1 MSKNQDMENM
11 TITNTLLNPPSRK
24 EADRRAYIRS
34 WLHTIKIP
42 EYSIRAEYHTDVGSI
57 DLYLTNRRVIIEVKK
72 DGRLSNGPHELGT
85 GSFHNETAF
94 EQLTRYVKA
103 ESAREHLYLDEDVND
118 LNWIGVVTDGR
129 VWYVWTWYAKVV
141 HDDSESKQEWN
152 AVVLNPQKLKELS
165 KMFDREPVGKE
176 WATSDMSYIFEDIK
190 KDLMELYNKN
200 KVLRNVKTQKSL
212 WFEQL
217 KGGGNAP
224 KSDEDEI
231 FVIHTMLILIVRAAS
246 HTNVSHKDDF
256 ITEGFVNWV
265 NKSMVK
271 KIIELTERYNWRQQ
285 TGDILRALYEHYIP
299 TEHRKTYG
307 EYYTPDWL
315 AELICSKVIDDEF
328 ITEQIRR
335 YNSNES
341 VYGILDPSCG
351 SGTFLYH
358 ATKRIMSSH
367 PVEKTGMNERKITD
381 FICRMIKGIDIHPVA
396 VEMARANM
404 HRLLPKAEDQ
414 DVVIYQGD
422 SLLTN
427 RPDAQLFGD
436 QGKNLPLRSPEQRL
450 LVMPGWFLGSPS
462 DIDEFV
468 TSACKDSEL
477 SPGLGASSEKYDLEQ
492 LQNAHNQ
499 LRDIV
504 RNESDGVW
512 KWYIMNQAG
521 PMNMVKTIGRI
532 VSNPPWVRL
541 NTIHDIERKKEIEI
555 MAKERKLWV
564 GGNVATSFDVATLF
578 VDRCSSLYM
587 RGKSKSGWVLPQAAM
602 IGGSW
607 ESLREKKIHSGA
619 WDLKR
624 IPFKNTPTCVMFYD
638 VDVARKNLEKK
649 PRVKLNHNDSWET
662 ASAKTSW
669 VDPPPSFPIEIS
681 KWVDRNK
688 KPNARMGATVVPHCL
703 TWVKN
708 LKIKNNDMAHIS
720 TKPSMHDP
728 WKSIGTLE
736 GNIPLKWIID
746 CISFN
751 DLFPYVIP
759 TSTKCIMPFLDS
771 GIWDPKRV
779 NNRFWQNLSD
789 QYEAHCSQ
797 GNATSKTL
805 EGQLNYQGKLFSQFG
820 RTGEYVAYNSS
831 GDILHAARMTNI
843 KYIVHTDLF
852 YVSCRSKNE
861 ALFLIGILN
870 SDAMLPAFK
879 GARQS
884 DRHFV
889 THIWKKIPIPRYD
902 NTNQWHKKLITL
914 TQKAEK
920 ISKNT
925 YEPNTPKIRER
936 IREVLRD
943 DGVSSEI
950 DDVCKKLMPK
960 YTL

>member
-1 MSKNQDMENM
+1 
-11 TITNTLLNPPSRK
+11 
-24 EADRRAYIRS
+24 
-34 WLHTIKIP
+34 
-42 EYSIRAEYHTDVGSI
+42 
-57 DLYLTNRRVIIEVKK
+57 
-72 DGRLSNGPHELGT
+72 
-85 GSFHNETAF
+85 
-94 EQLTRYVKA
+94 
-103 ESAREHLYLDEDVND
+103 
-118 LNWIGVVTDGR
+118 
-129 VWYVWTWYAKVV
+129 
-141 HDDSESKQEWN
+141 
-152 AVVLNPQKLKELS
+152 
-165 KMFDREPVGKE
+165 
-176 WATSDMSYIFEDIK
+176 
-190 KDLMELYNKN
+190 
-200 KVLRNVKTQKSL
+200 
-212 WFEQL
+212 
-217 KGGGNAP
+217 
-224 KSDEDEI
+224 
-231 FVIHTMLILIVRAAS
+231 
-246 HTNVSHKDDF
+246 
-256 ITEGFVNWV
+256 
-265 NKSMVK
+265 
-271 KIIELTERYNWRQQ
+271 
-285 TGDILRALYEHYIP
+285 
-299 TEHRKTYG
+299 
-307 EYYTPDWL
+307 
-315 AELICSKVIDDEF
+315 
-328 ITEQIRR
+328 
-335 YNSNES
+335 
-341 VYGILDPSCG
+341 
-351 SGTFLYH
+351 
-358 ATKRIMSSH
+358 
-367 PVEKTGMNERKITD
+367 
-381 FICRMIKGIDIHPVA
+381 
-396 VEMARANM
+396 
-404 HRLLPKAEDQ
+404 
-414 DVVIYQGD
+414 
-422 SLLTN
+422 
-427 RPDAQLFGD
+427 
-436 QGKNLPLRSPEQRL
+436 
-450 LVMPGWFLGSPS
+450 
-462 DIDEFV
+462 
-468 TSACKDSEL
+468 
-477 SPGLGASSEKYDLEQ
+477 
-492 LQNAHNQ
+492 
-499 LRDIV
+499 
-504 RNESDGVW
+504 
-512 KWYIMNQAG
+512 MNQAG